1 MNGTHTNGPIPASQE
16 EFQVFLTVFRKPY
29 LLKIFLKGRKNK
41 QTTTTTMIFIE
52 YLLFARHFL
61 HFRSIGSGWFYK
73 KARCEICTWSIET
86 NPLGFSFIFSLV
98 FACLVLRMC
107 FPVVKRSILWTL
119 ENQCF
124 MALFCIWSKIRYWFV
139 AIKCLMQLTVKMPFW
154 WWTFLILIVQSL

>member
-1 MNGTHTNGPIPASQE
+1 
-16 EFQVFLTVFRKPY
+16 
-29 LLKIFLKGRKNK
+29 
-41 QTTTTTMIFIE
+41 MIFIE

-61 HFRSIGSGWFYK
+61 HFRSIGSGWFHK

-124 MALFCIWSKIRYWFV
+124 MALFCIWRKIRYWFV
-139 AIKCLMQLTVKMPFW
+139 AIKCLMQLTVKDDPLAVGLPNTDCSESITTSS
-154 WWTFLILIVQSL
+154 WTFYFCLFYVINSVECPYMGSNNISSMRICFLI